1 MSRYYDF
8 FCPVKLMAG
17 EQALEQ
23 LADELR
29 TLGASR
35 PLLLTDKGVGGSGLA
50 TLLSQVLA
58 EGGLPVVACWDEIPA
73 DSSTAVVEQIAV
85 RYRKLGCDSLV
96 ALGGG
101 SVIDT
106 AKAVNILATLAPRDG
121 QKGGDRLLDYA
132 GAGSLTRPLNPLAVV
147 PTTSGT
153 GSEVTQVAVI
163 RDEGSGRKVPFSSPF
178 LLPRLAVLDPRLTLG
193 LPLPITA
200 ATAMDAMTHAIE
212 AFIGNTR
219 NPVSD
224 ALALAAVEKI
234 AGALPLV
241 LQRPEDSQ
249 LRLQLAEGST
259 LAGMAF
265 SNSMVGL
272 VHALGHSLGAR
283 CHLPHGLCMNLFL
296 PAALDYNRPAIDE
309 ELARLLLPL
318 VGAERFAATP
328 DALRPQA
335 CLDAINRLRDTLW
348 EAVRL
353 PRTLAEA
360 GVTDR
365 AVLRDIRDLAID
377 DGALL
382 YSRKDADREQLMA
395 LLEQLW
401 E

>member
-8 FCPVKLMAG
+8 FCPVKLLAG

-23 LADELR
+23 LASEL
-29 TLGASR
+29 TSLGAHR
-35 PLLLTDKGVGGSGLA
+35 PLLLTDKGVNATGLA
-50 TLLSQVLA
+50 TLLANVLA
-58 EGGLPVVACWDEIPA
+58 EGELPVAAIWDEIPA
-73 DSSTAVVEQIAV
+73 DSSTAVVERIAK
-85 RYRKLGCDSLV
+85 RYRELDCDSLV

-106 AKAVNILATLAPRDG
+106 AKAVNILTSM
-121 QKGGDRLLDYA
+121 GGEHLLDYS
-132 GAGSLTRPLNPLAVV
+132 GAGCLTRPLKPLAVV
-147 PTTSGT
+147 PTTAGT
-153 GSEVTQVAVI
+153 GSEVTLVAVI
-163 RDEGSGRKVPFSSPF
+163 KDEASGRKVPFTSPF
-178 LLPRLAVLDPRLTLG
+178 LLPQLAVLDPRLTQG
-193 LPLPITA
+193 LPLNITA

-212 AFIGNTR
+212 SFIGTAK

-224 ALALAAVEKI
+224 ALALMAVEKI
-234 AGALPLV
+234 ASALP
-241 LQRPEDSQ
+241 QIIHDPQNKQ

-296 PAALDYNRPAIDE
+296 PTVLDYNRPEVDS

-328 DALRPQA
+328 AHQRA
-335 CLDAINRLRDTLW
+335 EATITAIRTLRDTLW
-348 EAVRL
+348 QAVKL
-353 PRTLAEA
+353 PRTMSEA
-360 GVTDR
+360 GVSDR
-365 AVLRDIRDLAID
+365 SLLTEIRDLAVN

-382 YSRKDADREQLMA
+382 FNRKDADREQLLT
-395 LLEQLW
+395 LLERAW
-401 E
+401 A

>member
-8 FCPVKLMAG
+8 FCPVKLLAG

-23 LADELR
+23 LASELAS
-29 TLGASR
+29 LGARR
-35 PLLLTDKGVGGSGLA
+35 PLLLTDKGVNATGLA
-50 TLLSQVLA
+50 TLLANVLA
-58 EGGLPVVACWDEIPA
+58 EGELPVAAIWDEIPA
-73 DSSTAVVEQIAV
+73 DSSTAVVERIAK
-85 RYRKLGCDSLV
+85 RYRELDCDSLV

-106 AKAVNILATLAPRDG
+106 AKAVNILTSM
-121 QKGGDRLLDYA
+121 GGEHLLDYS
-132 GAGSLTRPLNPLAVV
+132 GAGCLTRPLKPLAVV
-147 PTTSGT
+147 PTTAGT
-153 GSEVTQVAVI
+153 GSEVTLVAVI
-163 RDEGSGRKVPFSSPF
+163 KDEASGRKVPFTSPF
-178 LLPRLAVLDPRLTLG
+178 LLPQLAVLDPRLTQG
-193 LPLPITA
+193 LPLNITA

-212 AFIGNTR
+212 AFIGTAK

-224 ALALAAVEKI
+224 ALALMAVEKI
-234 AGALPLV
+234 ASALP
-241 LQRPEDSQ
+241 QIIHDPQNKQ

-296 PAALDYNRPAIDE
+296 PTVLDYNRPEVDS

-328 DALRPQA
+328 AHQRA
-335 CLDAINRLRDTLW
+335 EATISAIRTLRDTLW
-348 EAVRL
+348 QAVKL
-353 PRTLAEA
+353 PRTMSEA
-360 GVTDR
+360 GVSDR
-365 AVLRDIRDLAID
+365 SLLTEIRDLAIN

-382 YSRKDADREQLMA
+382 FNRKDADREQLLT
-395 LLEQLW
+395 LLERAW
-401 E
+401 V

>member
-8 FCPVKLMAG
+8 FCPVKLLAG

-23 LADELR
+23 LASEL
-29 TLGASR
+29 TSLGARR
-35 PLLLTDKGVGGSGLA
+35 PLLLTDKGVNATGLA
-50 TLLSQVLA
+50 TLLANVLA
-58 EGGLPVVACWDEIPA
+58 EGELPVAAIWDEIPA
-73 DSSTAVVEQIAV
+73 DSSTAVVERIAK
-85 RYRKLGCDSLV
+85 RYRELDCDSLV

-106 AKAVNILATLAPRDG
+106 AKAVNILTSM
-121 QKGGDRLLDYA
+121 GGDHLLDYS
-132 GAGSLTRPLNPLAVV
+132 GAGCLTRPLKPLAVV
-147 PTTSGT
+147 PTTAGT
-153 GSEVTQVAVI
+153 GSEVTLVAVI
-163 RDEGSGRKVPFSSPF
+163 KDEASGRKVPFTSPF
-178 LLPRLAVLDPRLTLG
+178 LLPQLAVLDPRLTQG
-193 LPLPITA
+193 LPLYITA

-212 AFIGNTR
+212 AFIGTAK

-224 ALALAAVEKI
+224 ALALMAVEKI
-234 AGALPLV
+234 ASALP
-241 LQRPEDSQ
+241 QIIHDPQNKQ

-296 PAALDYNRPAIDE
+296 PTVLDYNRPEVDS

-328 DALRPQA
+328 AHQRA
-335 CLDAINRLRDTLW
+335 EATITAISSLRDTLW
-348 EAVRL
+348 QAVKL
-353 PRTLAEA
+353 PRTMSEA
-360 GVTDR
+360 GVSDR
-365 AVLRDIRDLAID
+365 SLLTEIRDLAIN

-382 YSRKDADREQLMA
+382 FNRKDADREQLLT
-395 LLEQLW
+395 LLERAW
-401 E
+401 A

>member
-8 FCPVKLMAG
+8 FCPVKLLAG

-23 LADELR
+23 LASEL
-29 TLGASR
+29 TSLGARR
-35 PLLLTDKGVGGSGLA
+35 PLLLTDKGVNATGLA
-50 TLLSQVLA
+50 TLLANVLA
-58 EGGLPVVACWDEIPA
+58 EGELPVAAIWDEIPA
-73 DSSTAVVEQIAV
+73 DSSTAVVERIAK
-85 RYRKLGCDSLV
+85 RYRELDCDSLV

-106 AKAVNILATLAPRDG
+106 AKAVNILTSM
-121 QKGGDRLLDYA
+121 GGDHLLDYS
-132 GAGSLTRPLNPLAVV
+132 GAGCLTRPLKPLAVV
-147 PTTSGT
+147 PTTAGT
-153 GSEVTQVAVI
+153 GSEVTLVAVI
-163 RDEGSGRKVPFSSPF
+163 KDEASGRKVPFTSPF
-178 LLPRLAVLDPRLTLG
+178 LLPQLAVLDPRLTQG
-193 LPLPITA
+193 LPLNITA

-212 AFIGNTR
+212 AFIGTAK

-224 ALALAAVEKI
+224 ALALMAVEKI
-234 AGALPLV
+234 ASALP
-241 LQRPEDSQ
+241 QIIHDPQNKQ

-296 PAALDYNRPAIDE
+296 PTVLDYNRPEVDS

-328 DALRPQA
+328 AHQRA
-335 CLDAINRLRDTLW
+335 EATITAIRTLRDTLW
-348 EAVRL
+348 QAVKL
-353 PRTLAEA
+353 PRTMSEA
-360 GVTDR
+360 GVSDR
-365 AVLRDIRDLAID
+365 SLLTEIRDLAVN

-382 YSRKDADREQLMA
+382 FNRKDADREQLLT
-395 LLEQLW
+395 LLERAW
-401 E
+401 A

>member
-23 LADELR
+23 LAGELAG
-29 TLGASR
+29 LGARR
-35 PLLLTDKGVGGSGLA
+35 PLLLTDKGVSGTGLA
-50 TLLSQVLA
+50 TLLANVLA
-58 EGGLPVVACWDEIPA
+58 EGELPVADIWDEIPA
-73 DSSTAVVEQIAV
+73 DSSTAVVERIAA
-85 RYRKLGCDSLV
+85 RYRELECDSLV

-106 AKAVNILATLAPRDG
+106 AKAVNILASM
-121 QKGGDRLLDYA
+121 GGDRLLDYA
-132 GAGSLTRPLNPLAVV
+132 GAGCLTRPLQPLAVV
-147 PTTSGT
+147 PTTAGT
-153 GSEVTQVAVI
+153 GSEVTLVAVI
-163 RDEGSGRKVPFSSPF
+163 KDEASGRKVPFTSPF
-178 LLPRLAVLDPRLTLG
+178 LLPQLAVLDPRLTQG
-193 LPLPITA
+193 LPLNITA

-212 AFIGNTR
+212 AFIGNAK

-224 ALALAAVEKI
+224 ALALMAIEKI
-234 AGALPLV
+234 ANALPKV
-241 LQRPEDSQ
+241 LQSPQDKQ

-296 PAALDYNRPAIDE
+296 PTVLDYNRPGIDP

-328 DALRPQA
+328 ATERAQAAIQALRA
-335 CLDAINRLRDTLW
+335 LRDSLW
-348 EAVRL
+348 QAVKL
-353 PRTLAEA
+353 PRTLREA
-360 GVTDR
+360 GVTDKG
-365 AVLRDIRDLAID
+365 LLPELRDLAIN

-382 YSRKDADREQLMA
+382 YNRKDADRAQLLD
-395 LLEQLW
+395 LLERAW

>member
-8 FCPVKLMAG
+8 FCPVKLLAG

-23 LADELR
+23 LACELAS
-29 TLGASR
+29 LGARR
-35 PLLLTDKGVGGSGLA
+35 PLLLTDKGVNATGLA
-50 TLLSQVLA
+50 TLLANVLA
-58 EGGLPVVACWDEIPA
+58 EGELPVAAIWDEIPA
-73 DSSTAVVEQIAV
+73 DSSTAVVERIAK
-85 RYRKLGCDSLV
+85 RYRELDCDSLV

-106 AKAVNILATLAPRDG
+106 AKAVNILTSM
-121 QKGGDRLLDYA
+121 GGDHLLDYS
-132 GAGSLTRPLNPLAVV
+132 GAGCLTRPLKPLAVV
-147 PTTSGT
+147 PTTAGT
-153 GSEVTQVAVI
+153 GSEVTLVAVI
-163 RDEGSGRKVPFSSPF
+163 KDEASGRKVPFTSPF
-178 LLPRLAVLDPRLTLG
+178 LLPQLAVLDPRLTQG
-193 LPLPITA
+193 LPLNITA

-212 AFIGNTR
+212 AFIGTAK

-224 ALALAAVEKI
+224 ALALMAVEKI
-234 AGALPLV
+234 ASALP
-241 LQRPEDSQ
+241 QIIHDPQNKQ

-296 PAALDYNRPAIDE
+296 PTVLDYNRPEVDS

-328 DALRPQA
+328 AHQRA
-335 CLDAINRLRDTLW
+335 EATITAIRTLRDTLW
-348 EAVRL
+348 QAVKL
-353 PRTLAEA
+353 PRTMSEA
-360 GVTDR
+360 GVSDR
-365 AVLRDIRDLAID
+365 SLLTEIRDLAVN

-382 YSRKDADREQLMA
+382 FNRKDADREQLLT
-395 LLEQLW
+395 LLERAW
-401 E
+401 A

>member
-23 LADELR
+23 LAGELLA
-29 TLGASR
+29 LGATR
-35 PLLLTDKGVGGSGLA
+35 PLLLTDKGVSGSGLA
-50 TLLSQVLA
+50 TLVTRLLA
-58 EGGLPVVACWDEIPA
+58 EGGLPIAASWDEIPA
-73 DSSTAVVEQIAV
+73 DSSTAVVEQIAAH
-85 RYRKLGCDSLV
+85 YNAQSCDSLV

-106 AKAVNILATLAPRDG
+106 AKAVNILATL
-121 QKGGDRLLDYA
+121 GGNRLLDYA
-132 GAGSLTRPLNPLAVV
+132 GADSLTRPLKPLAVV
-147 PTTSGT
+147 PTTAGT

-163 RDEGSGRKVPFSSPF
+163 RDEGSGRKVPFTSPF
-178 LLPRLAVLDPRLTLG
+178 LLPRLAVLDPRLTRG

-212 AFIGNTR
+212 ALIGNAR

-224 ALALAAVEKI
+224 ALALGAVEKI
-234 AGALPLV
+234 ASALPLV
-241 LQRPEDSQ
+241 LAQPEDSQ

-259 LAGMAF
+259 MAGMAF

-296 PAALDYNRPAIDE
+296 PTVLDYNRPEIDP

-328 DALRPQA
+328 AALRPQA
-335 CLDAINRLRDTLW
+335 SLDAICALRDSLW
-348 EAVRL
+348 QAVRL

-365 AVLRDIRDLAID
+365 SVLTEIRDLAIN

-382 YSRKDADREQLMA
+382 YNRKDADREQLLA

>member
-8 FCPVKLMAG
+8 FCPVKLLAG

-23 LADELR
+23 LASELAS
-29 TLGASR
+29 LGALR
-35 PLLLTDKGVGGSGLA
+35 PLLLTDKGVNATGLA
-50 TLLSQVLA
+50 TLLANVLA
-58 EGGLPVVACWDEIPA
+58 EGELPVAAIWDEIPA
-73 DSSTAVVEQIAV
+73 DSSTAVVERIAK
-85 RYRKLGCDSLV
+85 RYRELDCDSLV

-106 AKAVNILATLAPRDG
+106 AKAVNILTSM
-121 QKGGDRLLDYA
+121 GGDHLLDYS
-132 GAGSLTRPLNPLAVV
+132 GAGCLTRPLKPLAVV
-147 PTTSGT
+147 PTTAGT
-153 GSEVTQVAVI
+153 GSEVTLVAVI
-163 RDEGSGRKVPFSSPF
+163 KDEASGRKVPFTSPF
-178 LLPRLAVLDPRLTLG
+178 LLPQLAVLDPRLTQG
-193 LPLPITA
+193 LPLNITA

-212 AFIGNTR
+212 AFIGTAK

-224 ALALAAVEKI
+224 ALALMAVEKI
-234 AGALPLV
+234 ASALP
-241 LQRPEDSQ
+241 QIIHDPQNKQ

-296 PAALDYNRPAIDE
+296 PTVLDYNRPEVDS

-328 DALRPQA
+328 AHQRA
-335 CLDAINRLRDTLW
+335 EATITAIRTLRDTLW
-348 EAVRL
+348 QAVKL
-353 PRTLAEA
+353 PRTMSEA
-360 GVTDR
+360 GVSDR
-365 AVLRDIRDLAID
+365 SLLTEIRDLAVN

-382 YSRKDADREQLMA
+382 FNRKDADREQLLT
-395 LLEQLW
+395 LLERAW
-401 E
+401 V

>member
-23 LADELR
+23 LASELAG
-29 TLGASR
+29 LGARR
-35 PLLLTDKGVGGSGLA
+35 PLLLTDKGVSGTGLA
-50 TLLSQVLA
+50 TLLANVLA
-58 EGGLPVVACWDEIPA
+58 EGELPVADIWDEIPA
-73 DSSTAVVEQIAV
+73 DSSTAVVERIAA
-85 RYRKLGCDSLV
+85 RYRELECDSLV

-106 AKAVNILATLAPRDG
+106 AKAVNILASM
-121 QKGGDRLLDYA
+121 GGDRLLDYA
-132 GAGSLTRPLNPLAVV
+132 GAGCLTRPLQPLAVV
-147 PTTSGT
+147 PTTAGT
-153 GSEVTQVAVI
+153 GSEVTLVAVI
-163 RDEGSGRKVPFSSPF
+163 KDEASGRKVPFTSPF
-178 LLPRLAVLDPRLTLG
+178 LLPQLAVLDPRLTQG
-193 LPLPITA
+193 LPLNITA

-212 AFIGNTR
+212 AFIGNAK

-224 ALALAAVEKI
+224 ALALMAIEKI
-234 AGALPLV
+234 ANALPKV
-241 LQRPEDSQ
+241 LQSPQDKQ

-296 PAALDYNRPAIDE
+296 PTVLDYNRPGIDP

-328 DALRPQA
+328 ATERAQAAIQALCALRDSLWQA
-335 CLDAINRLRDTLW
+335 
-348 EAVRL
+348 VKL
-353 PRTLAEA
+353 PRTLREA
-360 GVTDR
+360 GVTDKG
-365 AVLRDIRDLAID
+365 LLPEIRDLAIN

-382 YSRKDADREQLMA
+382 YNRKDADRAQLLD
-395 LLEQLW
+395 LLERAW

>member
-8 FCPVKLMAG
+8 FCPVKLLAG

-23 LADELR
+23 LASELAS
-29 TLGASR
+29 LGARR
-35 PLLLTDKGVGGSGLA
+35 PLLLTDKGVNATGLA
-50 TLLSQVLA
+50 TLLANVLA
-58 EGGLPVVACWDEIPA
+58 EGELPVAAIWDEIPA
-73 DSSTAVVEQIAV
+73 DSSTAVVERIAK
-85 RYRKLGCDSLV
+85 RYRELDCDSLV

-106 AKAVNILATLAPRDG
+106 AKAVNILTSM
-121 QKGGDRLLDYA
+121 GGDHLLDYS
-132 GAGSLTRPLNPLAVV
+132 GAGCLTRPLKPLAVV
-147 PTTSGT
+147 PTTAGT
-153 GSEVTQVAVI
+153 GSEVTLVAVI
-163 RDEGSGRKVPFSSPF
+163 KDETSGRKVPFTSPF
-178 LLPRLAVLDPRLTLG
+178 LLPQLAVLDPRMTQG
-193 LPLPITA
+193 LPLNITA

-212 AFIGNTR
+212 AFIGTAK

-224 ALALAAVEKI
+224 ALALMAVEKI
-234 AGALPLV
+234 ASALP
-241 LQRPEDSQ
+241 QIIHDPQNKQ

-296 PAALDYNRPAIDE
+296 PTVLDYNRPEVDS

-328 DALRPQA
+328 AHQRA
-335 CLDAINRLRDTLW
+335 EATITAIRTLRDTLW
-348 EAVRL
+348 QAVKL
-353 PRTLAEA
+353 PRTMSEA
-360 GVTDR
+360 GVSDR
-365 AVLRDIRDLAID
+365 SLLTEIRDLAIN

-382 YSRKDADREQLMA
+382 FNRKDADREQLLT
-395 LLEQLW
+395 LLERAW
-401 E
+401 A

>member
-23 LADELR
+23 LAGELAG
-29 TLGASR
+29 LGARR
-35 PLLLTDKGVGGSGLA
+35 PLLLTDKGVSGTGLA
-50 TLLSQVLA
+50 TLLANVLA
-58 EGGLPVVACWDEIPA
+58 EGELPVADIWDEIPA
-73 DSSTAVVEQIAV
+73 DSSTAVVERIAA
-85 RYRKLGCDSLV
+85 RYRELECDSLV

-106 AKAVNILATLAPRDG
+106 AKAVNILASM
-121 QKGGDRLLDYA
+121 GGTRLLDYA
-132 GAGSLTRPLNPLAVV
+132 GAGCLTRPLQPLAVV
-147 PTTSGT
+147 PTTAGT
-153 GSEVTQVAVI
+153 GSEVTLVAVI
-163 RDEGSGRKVPFSSPF
+163 KDEASGRKVPFTSPF
-178 LLPRLAVLDPRLTLG
+178 LLPQLAVLDPRLTQG
-193 LPLPITA
+193 LPLNITA

-212 AFIGNTR
+212 AFIGNAK

-224 ALALAAVEKI
+224 ALALMAVEKI
-234 AGALPLV
+234 ASALPQV
-241 LQRPEDSQ
+241 LNNPQDKR

-296 PAALDYNRPAIDE
+296 PTVLDYNRPGIDE

-318 VGAERFAATP
+318 VGAERFAETPATERAQAAIQALC
-328 DALRPQA
+328 ALRDSLWQA
-335 CLDAINRLRDTLW
+335 
-348 EAVRL
+348 VKL
-353 PRTLAEA
+353 PRTLREA
-360 GVTDR
+360 GVTDKG
-365 AVLRDIRDLAID
+365 LLPEIRDLAIN

-382 YSRKDADREQLMA
+382 YNRKDADRTQLLG
-395 LLEQLW
+395 LLELAW

>member
-8 FCPVKLMAG
+8 FCPVKLIAG

-23 LADELR
+23 LAGELAG
-29 TLGASR
+29 LGARR
-35 PLLLTDKGVGGSGLA
+35 PLLLTDKGVSGTGLA
-50 TLLSQVLA
+50 TLLANVLA
-58 EGGLPVVACWDEIPA
+58 EGELPVADIWDEIPA
-73 DSSTAVVEQIAV
+73 DSSTAVVERIAA
-85 RYRKLGCDSLV
+85 RYRELECDSLV

-106 AKAVNILATLAPRDG
+106 AKAVNILASM
-121 QKGGDRLLDYA
+121 GGDRLLDYA
-132 GAGSLTRPLNPLAVV
+132 GAGCLTRPLQPLAVV
-147 PTTSGT
+147 PTTAGT
-153 GSEVTQVAVI
+153 GSEVTLVAVI
-163 RDEGSGRKVPFSSPF
+163 KDEASGRKVPFTSPF
-178 LLPRLAVLDPRLTLG
+178 LLPQLAVLDPRLTQG
-193 LPLPITA
+193 LPLNITA

-212 AFIGNTR
+212 AFIGNAK

-224 ALALAAVEKI
+224 ALALMAIEKI
-234 AGALPLV
+234 ANALPKV
-241 LQRPEDSQ
+241 LQSPQDKQ

-296 PAALDYNRPAIDE
+296 PTVLDYNRPGIDP

-318 VGAERFAATP
+318 VGAEPFAATP
-328 DALRPQA
+328 ATEQAQASIQALCALRDSLWQA
-335 CLDAINRLRDTLW
+335 
-348 EAVRL
+348 VKL
-353 PRTLAEA
+353 PRTLREA
-360 GVTDR
+360 GVTDKG
-365 AVLRDIRDLAID
+365 LLPEIRDLAIN

-382 YSRKDADREQLMA
+382 YNRKDADRAQLLD
-395 LLEQLW
+395 LLERAW

>member
-23 LADELR
+23 LASELAG
-29 TLGASR
+29 LGARR
-35 PLLLTDKGVGGSGLA
+35 PLLLTDKGVSATGLA
-50 TLLSQVLA
+50 TLLANVLA
-58 EGGLPVVACWDEIPA
+58 EGELPVADIWDEIPA
-73 DSSTAVVEQIAV
+73 DSSTAVVERIAK
-85 RYRKLGCDSLV
+85 RYAELDCDSLV

-106 AKAVNILATLAPRDG
+106 AKAVNILTSM
-121 QKGGDRLLDYA
+121 GGEHLLDYS
-132 GAGSLTRPLNPLAVV
+132 GAGCLTRPLKPLAVV
-147 PTTSGT
+147 PTTAGT
-153 GSEVTQVAVI
+153 GSEVTLVAVI
-163 RDEGSGRKVPFSSPF
+163 KDEASGRKVPFTSPF
-178 LLPRLAVLDPRLTLG
+178 LLPQLAVLDPRLTQG
-193 LPLPITA
+193 LPLNITA

-212 AFIGNTR
+212 AFIGTAK

-224 ALALAAVEKI
+224 ALALMAVEKI
-234 AGALPLV
+234 ASALP
-241 LQRPEDSQ
+241 QIIHDPQNKQ

-272 VHALGHSLGAR
+272 VHTLGHSLGAR

-296 PAALDYNRPAIDE
+296 PTVLDYNRPEVDS

-328 DALRPQA
+328 AHQRA
-335 CLDAINRLRDTLW
+335 EATITAIRTLRDTLW
-348 EAVRL
+348 QAVKL
-353 PRTLAEA
+353 PRTMSEA
-360 GVTDR
+360 GVSDR
-365 AVLRDIRDLAID
+365 SLLTEIRDLAVN

-382 YSRKDADREQLMA
+382 FNRKDADREQLLT
-395 LLEQLW
+395 LLERTW
-401 E
+401 A

>member
-23 LADELR
+23 LPDELMA
-29 TLGASR
+29 LGARR
-35 PLLLTDKGVGGSGLA
+35 PLLLTDKGVAGTGLA
-50 TLLSQVLA
+50 TLLAGVMA
-58 EGGLPVVACWDEIPA
+58 EGGLAVAATWDEIPA
-73 DSSTAVVEQIAV
+73 DSSTAVVERIA
-85 RYRKLGCDSLV
+85 RHYRELGCDSLV

-106 AKAVNILATLAPRDG
+106 AKAVNILATLAPRNG
-121 QKGGDRLLDYA
+121 ETGGGRLLDYA
-132 GAGSLTRPLNPLAVV
+132 GAGCLTRPLNPLAVV
-147 PTTSGT
+147 PTTAGT
-153 GSEVTQVAVI
+153 GSEVTLVAVI
-163 RDEGSGRKVPFSSPF
+163 KDEASGRKVPFTSPF
-178 LLPRLAVLDPRLTLG
+178 LLPRLAVLDPRLTRG
-193 LPLPITA
+193 LPLNITA

-212 AFIGNTR
+212 AFIGNAR

-224 ALALAAVEKI
+224 ALALMAVEKI
-234 AGALPLV
+234 ATALPKV
-241 LQRPEDSQ
+241 LEQPQDPH

-283 CHLPHGLCMNLFL
+283 CRLPHGLCMNLFL
-296 PAALDYNRPAIDE
+296 PAVLDYNRPEIDD

-318 VGAERFAATP
+318 AGAERFAATP
-328 DALRPQA
+328 QALRPQA
-335 CLDAINRLRDTLW
+335 SLDALNRLRDHLW
-348 EAVRL
+348 QTVGL
-353 PRTLAEA
+353 PRTLREA
-360 GVTDR
+360 GLTDR
-365 AVLRDIRDLAID
+365 GLLPEIRDLAIN

-382 YSRKDADREQLMA
+382 YSRKDADRAQLLA
-395 LLEQLW
+395 LLERVW

>member
-8 FCPVKLMAG
+8 FCPVKLLAG

-23 LADELR
+23 LASELAS
-29 TLGASR
+29 LGARR
-35 PLLLTDKGVGGSGLA
+35 PLLLTDKGVNATGLA
-50 TLLSQVLA
+50 TLLANVLA
-58 EGGLPVVACWDEIPA
+58 EGELPVAAIWDEIPA
-73 DSSTAVVEQIAV
+73 DSSTAVVERIAK
-85 RYRKLGCDSLV
+85 RYAELDCDSLV

-106 AKAVNILATLAPRDG
+106 AKAANILASM
-121 QKGGDRLLDYA
+121 GGEHLLNYS
-132 GAGSLTRPLNPLAVV
+132 GAGCLTRPLKPLAVV
-147 PTTSGT
+147 PTTAGT
-153 GSEVTQVAVI
+153 GSEVTLVAVI
-163 RDEGSGRKVPFSSPF
+163 KDEASGRKVPFTSPF
-178 LLPRLAVLDPRLTLG
+178 LLPQLAVLDPRLTQG
-193 LPLPITA
+193 LPLNITA

-212 AFIGNTR
+212 AFIGTAK

-224 ALALAAVEKI
+224 ALALMAVEKI
-234 AGALPLV
+234 ANALPLI
-241 LQRPEDSQ
+241 LKDPQNKQ

-296 PAALDYNRPAIDE
+296 PTVLDYNRPEVDN

-328 DALRPQA
+328 AHQRA
-335 CLDAINRLRDTLW
+335 EATITAIRTLRDTLW
-348 EAVRL
+348 QAVKL
-353 PRTLAEA
+353 PRTMSEA
-360 GVTDR
+360 GVSDR
-365 AVLRDIRDLAID
+365 SLLTEIRDLAVN

-382 YSRKDADREQLMA
+382 FNRKDADREQLLT
-395 LLEQLW
+395 LLERAW
-401 E
+401 A

>member
-8 FCPVKLMAG
+8 FCPVKLLAG

-23 LADELR
+23 LASELAS
-29 TLGASR
+29 LGARR
-35 PLLLTDKGVGGSGLA
+35 PLLLTDKGVNATGLA
-50 TLLSQVLA
+50 TLLANVLA
-58 EGGLPVVACWDEIPA
+58 EGELPVAAIWDEIPA
-73 DSSTAVVEQIAV
+73 DSSTAVVERIAK
-85 RYRKLGCDSLV
+85 RYRELDCDSLV

-106 AKAVNILATLAPRDG
+106 AKAVNILTSM
-121 QKGGDRLLDYA
+121 GGDHLLDYS
-132 GAGSLTRPLNPLAVV
+132 GAGCLTRPLKPLAVV
-147 PTTSGT
+147 PTTAGT
-153 GSEVTQVAVI
+153 GSEVTLVAVI
-163 RDEGSGRKVPFSSPF
+163 KDEASGRKVPFTSPF
-178 LLPRLAVLDPRLTLG
+178 LLPQLAVLDPRLTQG
-193 LPLPITA
+193 LPLNITA

-212 AFIGNTR
+212 AFIGTAK

-224 ALALAAVEKI
+224 ALALMAVEKI
-234 AGALPLV
+234 ACALP
-241 LQRPEDSQ
+241 QIIHDPQNKQ

-296 PAALDYNRPAIDE
+296 PTVLDYNRPEVDN

-328 DALRPQA
+328 AHQRA
-335 CLDAINRLRDTLW
+335 EATITAIRTLRDTLW
-348 EAVRL
+348 QAVKL
-353 PRTLAEA
+353 PRTMSEA
-360 GVTDR
+360 RVSDR
-365 AVLRDIRDLAID
+365 SLLTEIRDLAIN

-382 YSRKDADREQLMA
+382 FNRKDADREQLLT
-395 LLEQLW
+395 LLERAW
-401 E
+401 A

>member
-8 FCPVKLMAG
+8 FCPVKLLAG

-23 LADELR
+23 LASEL
-29 TLGASR
+29 TSLGAHR
-35 PLLLTDKGVGGSGLA
+35 PLLLTDKGVNATGLA
-50 TLLSQVLA
+50 TLLANVLA
-58 EGGLPVVACWDEIPA
+58 EGELPVAAIWDEIPA
-73 DSSTAVVEQIAV
+73 DSSTAVVERIAK
-85 RYRKLGCDSLV
+85 RYRELDCDSLV

-106 AKAVNILATLAPRDG
+106 AKAVNILTSM
-121 QKGGDRLLDYA
+121 GGDHLLDYS
-132 GAGSLTRPLNPLAVV
+132 GAGCLTHPLKPLAVV
-147 PTTSGT
+147 PTTAGT
-153 GSEVTQVAVI
+153 GSEVTLVAVI
-163 RDEGSGRKVPFSSPF
+163 KDETSGRKVPFTSPF
-178 LLPRLAVLDPRLTLG
+178 LLPQLAVLDPRMTQG
-193 LPLPITA
+193 LPLNITA

-212 AFIGNTR
+212 AFIGTAK

-224 ALALAAVEKI
+224 ALALMAVEKI
-234 AGALPLV
+234 ASALP
-241 LQRPEDSQ
+241 QIIHDPQNKQ

-296 PAALDYNRPAIDE
+296 PTVLDYNRPEVDS

-328 DALRPQA
+328 AHQRA
-335 CLDAINRLRDTLW
+335 EATITAIRTLRDTLW
-348 EAVRL
+348 QAVKL
-353 PRTLAEA
+353 PRTMSEA
-360 GVTDR
+360 GVSDR
-365 AVLRDIRDLAID
+365 SLLTEIRDLAIN

-382 YSRKDADREQLMA
+382 FNRKDADREQLLT
-395 LLEQLW
+395 LLERAW
-401 E
+401 V

>member
-8 FCPVKLMAG
+8 FCPVKLLAG

-23 LADELR
+23 LASEL
-29 TLGASR
+29 TSLGARR
-35 PLLLTDKGVGGSGLA
+35 PLLLTDKGVNATGLA
-50 TLLSQVLA
+50 TLLANVLA
-58 EGGLPVVACWDEIPA
+58 EGELPVAAIWDEIPA
-73 DSSTAVVEQIAV
+73 DSSTAVVERIAK
-85 RYRKLGCDSLV
+85 RYRELDCDSLV

-106 AKAVNILATLAPRDG
+106 AKAVNILTSM
-121 QKGGDRLLDYA
+121 GGDHLLDYS
-132 GAGSLTRPLNPLAVV
+132 GAGCLTRPLKPLAVV
-147 PTTSGT
+147 PTTAGT
-153 GSEVTQVAVI
+153 GSEVTLVAVI
-163 RDEGSGRKVPFSSPF
+163 KDEASGRKVPFTSPF
-178 LLPRLAVLDPRLTLG
+178 LLPQLAVLDPRLTQG
-193 LPLPITA
+193 LPLNITA

-212 AFIGNTR
+212 AFIGTAK

-224 ALALAAVEKI
+224 ALALMAVEKI
-234 AGALPLV
+234 ASALP
-241 LQRPEDSQ
+241 QIIHDQQNKQ

-296 PAALDYNRPAIDE
+296 PTVLDYNRPEVDS

-328 DALRPQA
+328 AHQRA
-335 CLDAINRLRDTLW
+335 EATITAIRTLRDTLW
-348 EAVRL
+348 QAVKL
-353 PRTLAEA
+353 PRTMSEA
-360 GVTDR
+360 GVNDR
-365 AVLRDIRDLAID
+365 SLLTEIRDLALN

-382 YSRKDADREQLMA
+382 FNRKDADREQLLT
-395 LLEQLW
+395 LLERAW
-401 E
+401 A

>member
-8 FCPVKLMAG
+8 FCPVKLLAG

-23 LADELR
+23 LASELAS
-29 TLGASR
+29 LGARR
-35 PLLLTDKGVGGSGLA
+35 PLLLTDKGVNATGLA
-50 TLLSQVLA
+50 TLLANVLA
-58 EGGLPVVACWDEIPA
+58 EGELPVAAIWDEIPA
-73 DSSTAVVEQIAV
+73 DSSTAVVERIAK
-85 RYRKLGCDSLV
+85 RYRELDCDSLV

-106 AKAVNILATLAPRDG
+106 AKAVNILTSM
-121 QKGGDRLLDYA
+121 GGDHLLDYS
-132 GAGSLTRPLNPLAVV
+132 GAGCLTRPLKPLAVV
-147 PTTSGT
+147 PTTAGT
-153 GSEVTQVAVI
+153 GSEVTLVAVI
-163 RDEGSGRKVPFSSPF
+163 KDEASGRKVPFTSPF
-178 LLPRLAVLDPRLTLG
+178 LLPQLAVLDPRLTQG
-193 LPLPITA
+193 LPLNITA

-212 AFIGNTR
+212 AFIGTAK

-224 ALALAAVEKI
+224 ALALMAVEKI
-234 AGALPLV
+234 ASALP
-241 LQRPEDSQ
+241 QIIHDPQNKQ

-296 PAALDYNRPAIDE
+296 PTVLDYNRPEVDG

-328 DALRPQA
+328 AHQRA
-335 CLDAINRLRDTLW
+335 EATITAIRTLRDTLW
-348 EAVRL
+348 QAVKL
-353 PRTLAEA
+353 PRTMSEA
-360 GVTDR
+360 GVSDR
-365 AVLRDIRDLAID
+365 SLLTEIRDLAVN

-382 YSRKDADREQLMA
+382 FNRKDADREQLLT
-395 LLEQLW
+395 LLERAW
-401 E
+401 A

>member
-23 LADELR
+23 LAGELAG
-29 TLGASR
+29 LGARR
-35 PLLLTDKGVGGSGLA
+35 PLLLTDKGVSGTGLA
-50 TLLSQVLA
+50 TLLANVLA
-58 EGGLPVVACWDEIPA
+58 EGELPVADIWDEIPA
-73 DSSTAVVEQIAV
+73 DSSTAVVERIAA
-85 RYRKLGCDSLV
+85 RYRELECDSLV

-106 AKAVNILATLAPRDG
+106 AKAVNILASM
-121 QKGGDRLLDYA
+121 GGDRLLDYA
-132 GAGSLTRPLNPLAVV
+132 GAGCLTRPLQPLAVV
-147 PTTSGT
+147 PTTAGT
-153 GSEVTQVAVI
+153 GSEVTLVAVI
-163 RDEGSGRKVPFSSPF
+163 KDEASGRKVPFTSPF
-178 LLPRLAVLDPRLTLG
+178 LLPQLAVLDPRLTQG
-193 LPLPITA
+193 LPLNITA

-212 AFIGNTR
+212 AFIGNAK

-224 ALALAAVEKI
+224 ALALMAIEKI
-234 AGALPLV
+234 ANALPKV
-241 LQRPEDSQ
+241 LQSPQDKQ

-296 PAALDYNRPAIDE
+296 PTVLDYNRPGIDP

-328 DALRPQA
+328 VTERAQAAIQALCALRDSLWQA
-335 CLDAINRLRDTLW
+335 
-348 EAVRL
+348 VKL
-353 PRTLAEA
+353 PRTLREA
-360 GVTDR
+360 GVTDKG
-365 AVLRDIRDLAID
+365 LLPEIRDLAIN

-382 YSRKDADREQLMA
+382 YNRKDADRAQLLD
-395 LLEQLW
+395 LLERAW

>member
-23 LADELR
+23 LAGELAG
-29 TLGASR
+29 LGAR
-35 PLLLTDKGVGGSGLA
+35 CPLLLTDKGVSGTGLA
-50 TLLSQVLA
+50 TLLANVLA
-58 EGGLPVVACWDEIPA
+58 EGELPVADIWDEIPA
-73 DSSTAVVEQIAV
+73 DSSTAVVERIAA
-85 RYRKLGCDSLV
+85 RYRELECDSLV

-106 AKAVNILATLAPRDG
+106 AKAVNILASM
-121 QKGGDRLLDYA
+121 GGDRLLDYA
-132 GAGSLTRPLNPLAVV
+132 GAGCLTRPLQPLAVV
-147 PTTSGT
+147 PTTAGT
-153 GSEVTQVAVI
+153 GSEVTLVAVI
-163 RDEGSGRKVPFSSPF
+163 KDEASGRKVPFTSPF
-178 LLPRLAVLDPRLTLG
+178 LLPQLAVLDPRLTQG
-193 LPLPITA
+193 LPLNITA

-212 AFIGNTR
+212 AFIGNAK

-224 ALALAAVEKI
+224 ALALMAIEKI
-234 AGALPLV
+234 ANALPKV
-241 LQRPEDSQ
+241 LQSPQDKQ

-296 PAALDYNRPAIDE
+296 PTVLDYNRPGIDP

-318 VGAERFAATP
+318 VGAERFAATQATERAQAAIQALC
-328 DALRPQA
+328 ALRDSLWQA
-335 CLDAINRLRDTLW
+335 
-348 EAVRL
+348 VKL
-353 PRTLAEA
+353 PRTLREA
-360 GVTDR
+360 GVTDKG
-365 AVLRDIRDLAID
+365 LLPEIRDLAIN

-382 YSRKDADREQLMA
+382 YNRKDADRAQLLD
-395 LLEQLW
+395 LLERAW